1 MKKLKYAVLARVGCG
16 ANTDTAKSTTS
27 TTSVTCTT
35 SSKTSAAS
43 RVSSSTRQAQT
54 QLQTAKLS
62 MQWLLQKSTRMKLL
76 WLIRLY
82 PAQALLM

>member
-1 MKKLKYAVLARVGCG
+1 MKKLKYAVLALAAIALVGCG
-16 ANTDTAKSTTS
+16 ANKDTAKS

-54 QLQTAKLS
+54 QPQTAKLS
-62 MQWLLQKSTRMKLL
+62 M
-76 WLIRLY
+76 
-82 PAQALLM
+82 

>member
-1 MKKLKYAVLARVGCG
+1 MKKLKYAVLALVGCG
-16 ANTDTAKSTTS
+16 ANNDTAKSTTS

-62 MQWLLQKSTRMKLL
+62 M
-76 WLIRLY
+76 
-82 PAQALLM
+82 